1 MASNVLTKKADAPR
15 ANQARVVKPEPE
27 AAPKPKKGKGFSI
40 FALLDKYANVDALFE
55 HGVPLKFMPHVLFL
69 TGITLFYI
77 GNTHFAEKTIRR
89 IDKIKVETED
99 LRADF
104 TTLKSEYMEASKQ
117 SEVARN
123 VAPLGLIE
131 SSSPPYQVIV
141 PADEY

>member
-1 MASNVLTKKADAPR
+1 MASNVLTKQADATKGNLVR
-15 ANQARVVKPEPE
+15 VKPETE
-27 AAPKPKKGKGFSI
+27 EPKPKKGRGFSL

-77 GNTHFAEKTIRR
+77 GNTHFAEKTIRK
-89 IDKIKVETED
+89 IDRVKVETED

-131 SSSPPYQVIV
+131 SSSPPFQVIV

>member
-1 MASNVLTKKADAPR
+1 MASNVLTRKAEAPR
-15 ANQARVVKPEPE
+15 GNLARVKPAPE
-27 AAPKPKKGKGFSI
+27 VPKPPRARGFSI

-55 HGVPLKFMPHVLFL
+55 HGVPLKFMPHVLIL
-69 TGITLFYI
+69 TGITLFDI
-77 GNTHFAEKTIRR
+77 GNTHFAEKTIRT

-123 VAPLGLIE
+123 VAPLGLVE

-141 PADEY
+141 PADEH